1 MVTTAQRSRG
11 VCTHLHT
18 IRIHLLSRRL
28 CEPRGEPDGIQ
39 RDGRDHR
46 DGRSVEQLGGVG
58 ANDEADDNARA
69 RSGGRLAVEGRA
81 RARDRARAGSTAV
94 SAASTASTAVF
105 TSPSPASTNPPLIA
119 IECVSEYS
127 RLAESGNA
135 TNTSRPTLPARS
147 MYVAVE
153 LPSTLG
159 LMSSAMAAV
168 AGDAK
173 TGASA
178 GTAVS
183 TAHAEP
189 SFSAAAGATTTM
201 VSALS
206 TEAENSS
213 ADAANVTRAI
223 EAAGM
228 SEG

>member
-1 MVTTAQRSRG
+1 MSRTAFNAMGATTETDGPSSSLVVSAL
-11 VCTHLHT
+11 TTKPTTTLE
-18 IRIHLLSRRL
+18 LAA
-28 CEPRGEPDGIQ
+28 GEDL
-39 RDGRDHR
+39 RWK
-46 DGRSVEQLGGVG
+46 VG
-58 ANDEADDNARA
+58 HARA
-69 RSGGRLAVEGRA
+69 IA
-81 RARDRARAGSTAV
+81 RAAGSTAV

-228 SEG
+228 SAG